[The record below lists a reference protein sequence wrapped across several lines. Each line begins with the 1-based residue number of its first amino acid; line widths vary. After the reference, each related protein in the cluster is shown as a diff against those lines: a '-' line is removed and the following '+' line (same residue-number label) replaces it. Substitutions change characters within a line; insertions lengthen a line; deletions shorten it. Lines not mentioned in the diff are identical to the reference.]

1 VALWKKF
8 WLLFSVMWI
17 VVAGLHV
24 ATILAF
30 SDEVEHGRAA
40 WSAMFAVLVPAV
52 AYLIGWIWEKIGDS
66 YRTPR
71 KPS

>member
-1 VALWKKF
+1 MALWKRF
-8 WLLFSVMWI
+8 WLLFSVMWV

-40 WSAMFAVLVPAV
+40 WSALFGVLVPAV
-52 AYLIGWIWEKIGDS
+52 LYLAGWTWE
-66 YRTPR
+66 RLTR
-71 KPS
+71 R

>member
-1 VALWKKF
+1 MALWKRF
-8 WLLFSVMWI
+8 WLLFTVMWV

-40 WSAMFAVLVPAV
+40 VSAAFGVLVPAA
-52 AYLIGWIWEKIGDS
+52 AYLIGWSWE
-66 YRTPR
+66 RLAR
-71 KPS
+71 KEK